1 MTTLVKKN
9 LDLTKFY
16 FTPKKVESGSSLP
29 DYSCRIRIHSGVFKA
44 IESAALR
51 LGLVLELQYSAR
63 SLFPP
68 SQYSGL
74 TLQLIRVMP
83 GRQRG
88 TSSQVHR
95 VHILLEM
102 LTGVVC
108 LLERTLQ
115 LYW

>member
-1 MTTLVKKN
+1 MPN
-9 LDLTKFY
+9 
-16 FTPKKVESGSSLP
+16 P
-29 DYSCRIRIHSGVFKA
+29 DPQRRFSKA

-95 VHILLEM
+95 VHSLLEM
-102 LTGVVC
+102 KQGQCVCWSVHCNFTGEGKC
-108 LLERTLQ
+108 N
-115 LYW
+115 